1 MADRTS
7 ESSTAARHA
16 PLHGYAG
23 DVDPTRA
30 WGVLK
35 EEASAMLVDV
45 RTIAEWSYVGLPD
58 LSELG
63 KQPLFVEW
71 QVFPELAM
79 NQQFTEIVTSAVPNT
94 ETPLVFLCRSGSRS
108 GSAAT
113 AMAALGY
120 SRCYNLADGFEG
132 NPDSERHRGT
142 LTGWKAAGLPWMQ
155 S

>member
-1 MADRTS
+1 M
-7 ESSTAARHA
+7 
-16 PLHGYAG
+16 
-23 DVDPTRA
+23 
-30 WGVLK
+30 LK
-35 EEASAMLVDV
+35 EEATAMLVDV
-45 RTIAEWSYVGLPD
+45 RTLAEWSYVGLPD

-71 QVFPELAM
+71 QTFPDLAV
-79 NQQFTEIVTSAVPNT
+79 NTQFTEIVTRAVPNT

-108 GSAAT
+108 GSAA
-113 AMAALGY
+113 MAITALGY